1 MPHIRARG
9 IEVEAVQKVAG
20 HIVEQLAE
28 VTETPNDHFTF
39 EYISSQFLTSGGA
52 SPAYPYI
59 EVLWFDR
66 GQEMK
71 STVAVIIDKA
81 LRTVVDKNTDIT
93 VVFSD
98 LNGTDYYENGTHF

>member
-9 IEVEAVQKVAG
+9 LEIEAVQKVAG
-20 HIVEQLAE
+20 NIVEQLAKA
-28 VTETPNDHFTF
+28 TETPNDHFTF
-39 EYISSQFLTSGGA
+39 EYISSQFLTSGGV

-66 GQEMK
+66 GQDMK

-98 LNGTDYYENGTHF
+98 LNGADYYENGAHF